1 MKEVLVNA
9 IVTAL
14 QKPDACGGDYRSADV
29 KRKGMPAKRE

>member
-14 QKPDACGGDYRSADV
+14 QKPDACEWDYRSAEV
-29 KRKGMPAKRE
+29 KGEGMPAKRE